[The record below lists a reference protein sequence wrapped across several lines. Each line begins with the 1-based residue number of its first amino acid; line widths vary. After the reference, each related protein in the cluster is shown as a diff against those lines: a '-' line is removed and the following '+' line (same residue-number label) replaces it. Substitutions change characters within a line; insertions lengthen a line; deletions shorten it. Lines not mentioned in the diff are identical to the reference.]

1 LIDVET
7 YEYFSVHSSGSEGV
21 LVLIQHYRDV
31 PLMRKESFLLAPGFD
46 VDVGLGITE
55 ISTTDGAISRSDLS
69 TTFRVFDRKTFV
81 EIKTFLDYFKTFYN
95 SFRTLDK
102 KKIFQHI

>member
-1 LIDVET
+1 MSYITAFLGPDPVILGSIYTLILTLNFQGVKVLIDVET

-31 PLMRKESFLLAPGFD
+31 PLMRKESFLLAPGFE

-55 ISTTDGAISRSDLS
+55 ITTTNGAIER
-69 TTFRVFDRKTFV
+69 
-81 EIKTFLDYFKTFYN
+81 
-95 SFRTLDK
+95 
-102 KKIFQHI
+102 